1 MGNRSPDVHAWF
13 DANENSQ
20 KELVAGTLV
29 TLADSTSRR
38 PLGRSVPRDDIQGPR
53 GVRHARAGLARPGA
67 ETALSN
73 PTGSAAAATT
83 ETGQPA
89 ARTTHRLRAAQVASA
104 VVLALVS
111 VSCGTENNEAERDNT
126 PTSASPSP
134 SESGSTEA
142 PTSDVPKATGTT
154 ITSAPSSYG
163 QVLWGP
169 DRQVV
174 YIWEKEPTAT
184 AECYGDCAEAWP
196 PVLTTGEPTAA
207 DQVDPGRLGTTT
219 RRDGSTQ
226 VTYNGHP
233 LYYYAHEGPGEVE
246 CHNIT
251 THGGLWWVV
260 TPAGDR
266 AA

>member
-1 MGNRSPDVHAWF
+1 MSKGHILR
-13 DANENSQ
+13 
-20 KELVAGTLV
+20 
-29 TLADSTSRR
+29 
-38 PLGRSVPRDDIQGPR
+38 
-53 GVRHARAGLARPGA
+53 
-67 ETALSN
+67 
-73 PTGSAAAATT
+73 
-83 ETGQPA
+83 A
-89 ARTTHRLRAAQVASA
+89 ARTVSA

-111 VSCGTENNEAERDNT
+111 VSCGTDDDNSAEPGKT
-126 PTSASPSP
+126 PTSASPSTSP
-134 SESGSTEA
+134 SESGSSKP
-142 PTSDVPKATGTT
+142 PTSDAPKVTGTT
-154 ITSAPSSYG
+154 ITSAASDFG

-196 PVLTTGEPTAA
+196 PVLTSGEPIAKG
-207 DQVDPGRLGTTT
+207 DVDATKLGTIT

-233 LYYYAHEGPGEVE
+233 LYYYAHEGPGEVK
-246 CHNIT
+246 CHDVA

-260 TPAGDR
+260 TVAGER